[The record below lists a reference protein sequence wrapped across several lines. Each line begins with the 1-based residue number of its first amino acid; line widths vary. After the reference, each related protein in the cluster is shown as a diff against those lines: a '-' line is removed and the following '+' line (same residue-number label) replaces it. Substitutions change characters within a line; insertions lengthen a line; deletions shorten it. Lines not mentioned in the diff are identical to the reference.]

1 MNNIKRKILIKLLN
15 FMKKKK
21 NIISKRNIVLFK
33 YGKMLYRK
41 KDYDKAIELCKY
53 VSEKTTDFERRLTAF
68 GIIE

>member
-41 KDYDKAIELCKY
+41 K
-53 VSEKTTDFERRLTAF
+53 RL
-68 GIIE
+68 